1 MLRKISITIADK
13 LIASG
18 FDYNQRE
25 IIAYGAECTLS
36 ELLANAI
43 LIIIAYLLHLL
54 PATLI
59 WLIFFTTLR
68 IHVGGYHASNHT
80 LCILESTII
89 GILCSFLSTQFT
101 YSFLCMF
108 IILFLSFA
116 AILKYAPVVH
126 PNHPISQ
133 TYQHILL
140 HRSLLILAI
149 ESSLSILFF
158 LLLPLVYATVM
169 INSILS
175 CVLLMVFG
183 HYYTKIANK
192 IH

>member
-1 MLRKISITIADK
+1 MLRKISAAIADK

-18 FDYNQRE
+18 FDCNQRE

-43 LIIIAYLLHLL
+43 LIIVACFLHLL
-54 PATLI
+54 PSSLI
-59 WLIFFTTLR
+59 WLICFTALR

-89 GILCSFLSTQFT
+89 GILCSYLSTQFT
-101 YSFLCMF
+101 YSIISMSV
-108 IILFLSFA
+108 ILFLSSI
-116 AILKYAPVVH
+116 AILKYAPAVH

-133 TYQHILL
+133 AYQHILL

-149 ESSLSILFF
+149 ESSLSILCF
-158 LLLPLVYATVM
+158 LLLPPVYATAI

-175 CVLLMVFG
+175 CVLLMILG
-183 HYYTKIANK
+183 HLNK
-192 IH
+192 ECD